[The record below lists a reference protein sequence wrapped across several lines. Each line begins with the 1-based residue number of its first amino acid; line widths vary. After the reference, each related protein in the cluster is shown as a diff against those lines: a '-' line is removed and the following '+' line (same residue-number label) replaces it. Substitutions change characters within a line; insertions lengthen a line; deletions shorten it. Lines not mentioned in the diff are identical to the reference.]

1 MKWESKCKAQ
11 CLAPSVYPITDS
23 NHDSCRG
30 CRGCCGR
37 CQRALLGAPAWV
49 ATLLGMIQALAR
61 LAVQPLQPSAPTSS
75 LPVPQSHGT
84 ARDSQNMPGL
94 CRLQCMW
101 TSCSLACKAP
111 PLPLCSLSL
120 PLSSSSE
127 AGPLPS
133 PQLQPPPLHPC
144 TPWAPTWT
152 SPLPQSRSLSNSRAK
167 MGPFCLCAPS
177 TWERSRTKPVFAR

>member
-133 PQLQPPPLHPC
+133 PQLQPPPPAPLH
-144 TPWAPTWT
+144 ALG
-152 SPLPQSRSLSNSRAK
+152 SHLDQPLASEPVLEQLKGKDGPLLPLCPQHL
-167 MGPFCLCAPS
+167 G
-177 TWERSRTKPVFAR
+177 EEQD

>member
-1 MKWESKCKAQ
+1 MGTKVQSTMPG
-11 CLAPSVYPITDS
+11 PSMYPITDS

-37 CQRALLGAPAWV
+37 CQRALLGASAWV

-61 LAVQPLQPSAPTSS
+61 LAVQPLQPSAPTCS
-75 LPVPQSHGT
+75 LSMPQSHRT
-84 ARDSQNMPGL
+84 TRDSQNMPGL

-111 PLPLCSLSL
+111 PLPLRSLSL

-127 AGPLPS
+127 AGLLPS
-133 PQLQPPPLHPC
+133 PQLQPPSAPLH
-144 TPWAPTWT
+144 ALG
-152 SPLPQSRSLSNSRAK
+152 SHLDQPLASEPVLEQLKGKDGPLLPLCPQHL
-167 MGPFCLCAPS
+167 G
-177 TWERSRTKPVFAR
+177 EEQD